1 MINNHENLN
10 LFLRANPDLKNN
22 FDTLKTLLSNYIKN
36 ESDLTIVYN
45 ILDEMVSKKFK
56 TITVALQSNQQPSS
70 ETNENLKKHGIYPTE
85 EEKFANIQGLNNR
98 MITLSHKIKNL
109 TGKDIMN
116 TDNNENNIIDAL
128 EIILKTGTYKQA
140 SEVINNIIKFNI
152 FQYLQETYKLRV

>member
-1 MINNHENLN
+1 
-10 LFLRANPDLKNN
+10 
-22 FDTLKTLLSNYIKN
+22 
-36 ESDLTIVYN
+36 
-45 ILDEMVSKKFK
+45 MVSKKFK